1 MMMPDQNQR
10 DPSSEIPWRN
20 RAVPAALVIM
30 ILLSGA
36 MAYAFLSISRTF
48 SLEKQQS
55 VNMTQTI
62 SELEEA
68 LAKESDRNREYANML
83 DNYQQLVLSYQE
95 AAICNL
101 TDATSILSNLNVA
114 SVIAP
119 AVKAVASRSWPFTSN
134 NYEGVITNLTLEI
147 IAGRGRVLVSTEPL
161 RGEVFQ
167 DTAILAKETAEKIS
181 GKSLSNYD
189 LIFSI
194 SAPAEIPGVDGPS
207 AGAAMCLLALSI
219 IDYQTIRSDIAL
231 TGTIKPDGTIGA
243 IGGLA
248 EKAQAA
254 LDAGSTVFYVP
265 GENAQMIIYEKE
277 ETTLWGRVYTR
288 LVPVQVPTEEYIE
301 TNIGI
306 EVEIVN
312 NIGDLIQLVAL

>member
-1 MMMPDQNQR
+1 MMMPDQEQR
-10 DPSSEIPWRN
+10 DSPAEIPRRN
-20 RAVPAALVIM
+20 WAMPAALIIM
-30 ILLSGA
+30 ILLSGV
-36 MAYAFLSISRTF
+36 MAYSFLSISRTL
-48 SLEKQQS
+48 SLERQQS

-95 AAICNL
+95 AAVYNL
-101 TDATSILSNLNVA
+101 TNATSILSNLNVA
-114 SVIAP
+114 SVMAP
-119 AVKAVASRSWPFTSN
+119 AVMIVPSRSWPPTSYH
-134 NYEGVITNLTLEI
+134 YEGVITNLSLEI
-147 IAGRGRVLVSTEPL
+147 IAGRGRVLINTEPL
-161 RGEVFQ
+161 MGEVFQ

-181 GKSLSNYD
+181 RRSLSNYD

-219 IDYQTIRSDIAL
+219 INYQTIRPDIAL

-265 GENAQMIIYEKE
+265 GENTQMTIFE
-277 ETTLWGRVYTR
+277 EEEITRWGRVYTR
-288 LVPVQVPTEEYIE
+288 SVPVQVPTEEYIE

-312 NIGDLIQLVAL
+312 NISDLIQLATL